1 MSHRSTGKSGTPRPT
16 SSPKPPSPKPPS
28 PKPPSPKPPSPKP
41 PSPKPPSPKPPSP
54 RPPPP
59 RPPPP
64 AAPVSN
70 LFVLNL
76 NGFNYTVPGKGTTYS
91 PQANAQAACQGLGGN
106 AFWWDTYDEFKA
118 VTAALNPL
126 KTQLRNPL
134 ATLYTGLK
142 YDAMKDQ
149 FSWAH
154 SGAVVSKTTING
166 LPWYVDYTGAYDQW
180 QLIFP
185 APGTVGPSDT
195 KYSLYSLGGSSSPV
209 LCKPPANSC
218 KAVNEPCSGLNS
230 E

>member
-1 MSHRSTGKSGTPRPT
+1 MQ
-16 SSPKPPSPKPPS
+16 PS
-28 PKPPSPKPPSPKP
+28 
-41 PSPKPPSPKPPSP
+41 
-54 RPPPP
+54 PPPP
-59 RPPPP
+59 G
-64 AAPVSN
+64 PVSN

-76 NGFNYTVPGKGTTYS
+76 DGFNYTVPGKGTTYS

-106 AFWWDTYDEFKA
+106 AFWWDTYAEFKA
-118 VTAALNPL
+118 VTTALNSVKLQL
-126 KTQLRNPL
+126 KNPL

-142 YDAMKDQ
+142 YDGTKDQ

-166 LPWYVDYTGAYDQW
+166 LPWYMDYTGAYDQW

-185 APGTVGPSDT
+185 APGTVGPSDS

-209 LCKPPANSC
+209 LCKVPAPSPTASPPPSPVATPPPPANSC

-230 E
+230 ECCSQLCVLQGSSRVCIEMTGDRRKRRMLQA